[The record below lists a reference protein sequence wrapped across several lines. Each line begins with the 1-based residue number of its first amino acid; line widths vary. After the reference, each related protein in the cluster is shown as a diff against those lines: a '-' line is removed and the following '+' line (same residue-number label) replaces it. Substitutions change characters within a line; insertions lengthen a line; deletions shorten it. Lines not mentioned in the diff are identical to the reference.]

1 MFTTFTFIDHPFIP
15 SWWDFYFMILPF
27 PSLLLGFKCWKQH
40 TCKLKLLSSPIPT
53 LNSNVKLLSAKLFKR
68 RNKVLVLGQYKKKRC
83 PWNQWFRTFYTK
95 SQPFNTSHYEKDSY
109 FISLL
114 NGVVLCDVEGTRM
127 LQHLVHI
134 HAGADLPGRH
144 PRPAR
149 PRASLP
155 LGSVCQ
161 SGRLLSQFWHQC
173 AQYPN

>member
-1 MFTTFTFIDHPFIP
+1 MIFP
-15 SWWDFYFMILPF
+15 S

-40 TCKLKLLSSPIPT
+40 VCIKLKLSPSPIPT
-53 LNSNVKLLSAKLFKR
+53 LTLNVKLLSAKLFKR

-95 SQPFNTSHYEKDSY
+95 SQPFNTIAMRRIFY

-114 NGVVLCDVEGTRM
+114 NGVVLCDVEEGTRM

-161 SGRLLSQFWHQC
+161 WEITFSI
-173 AQYPN
+173 

>member
-1 MFTTFTFIDHPFIP
+1 
-15 SWWDFYFMILPF
+15 MILPF

-95 SQPFNTSHYEKDSY
+95 SQPFNTSHYEKDFLFY
-109 FISLL
+109 FTFKWSCA
-114 NGVVLCDVEGTRM
+114 VQMYRAHTRM

-161 SGRLLSQFWHQC
+161 SGRLLSQFCHQC
-173 AQYPN
+173 AQCPN